1 MEARWLLPNTGANQ
15 ALIVILFF
23 IRPILRERE
32 RKGAQTRVQTV
43 NLWFI
48 REEGRKEFW
57 QRLIF
62 TKCYL
67 KAIALSLVYRRGGEG
82 T

>member
-32 RKGAQTRVQTV
+32 R
-43 NLWFI
+43 
-48 REEGRKEFW
+48 EERRSNSGSNSQFVVH
-57 QRLIF
+57 Q
-62 TKCYL
+62 
-67 KAIALSLVYRRGGEG
+67 RGGSKRVLAKAHFYQVLPQGYCPFSSLQEG
-82 T
+82 G

>member
-1 MEARWLLPNTGANQ
+1 MVTEHGCESGAYCHTFLYK
-15 ALIVILFF
+15 AHFE
-23 IRPILRERE
+23 RERE

-67 KAIALSLVYRRGGEG
+67 KAIALSLVYRRGDEG

>member
-1 MEARWLLPNTGANQ
+1 MEARWLPNTGANQ

-32 RKGAQTRVQTV
+32 ERRSNSGSNSQFVVHQ
-43 NLWFI
+43 
-48 REEGRKEFW
+48 
-57 QRLIF
+57 
-62 TKCYL
+62 
-67 KAIALSLVYRRGGEG
+67 RGGSKRVLAKAHFYQVLPQGYCPFSSLQEGDEG

>member
-1 MEARWLLPNTGANQ
+1 MEARWLPNTGANQ

-48 REEGRKEFW
+48 REEGRKKFW

-67 KAIALSLVYRRGGEG
+67 KAIALSLFYRRGDEG

>member
-1 MEARWLLPNTGANQ
+1 MEARWLPNTGANQ

-32 RKGAQTRVQTV
+32 ERRSNSGSNSQFVVHQRGGWKRV
-43 NLWFI
+43 LA
-48 REEGRKEFW
+48 
-57 QRLIF
+57 
-62 TKCYL
+62 
-67 KAIALSLVYRRGGEG
+67 KAIALSLVYRRGVEG